1 MKVKKKKKSRLA
13 VVFLCVAAVF
23 ALLWGGAELLRHLT
37 HYGEN
42 ATVGTQEQ
50 PIYES
55 FTELLDDAAAY
66 EKMSRTANPY
76 GDGRIVAVE

>member
-37 HYGEN
+37 HLSLIHISEP
-42 ATVGTQEQ
+42 T
-50 PIYES
+50 
-55 FTELLDDAAAY
+55 
-66 EKMSRTANPY
+66 RH
-76 GDGRIVAVE
+76 

>member
-37 HYGEN
+37 HYGE
-42 ATVGTQEQ
+42 TQRSARRSS
-50 PIYES
+50 P
-55 FTELLDDAAAY
+55 D
-66 EKMSRTANPY
+66 SRTSRP
-76 GDGRIVAVE
+76 RIHKLRKTA